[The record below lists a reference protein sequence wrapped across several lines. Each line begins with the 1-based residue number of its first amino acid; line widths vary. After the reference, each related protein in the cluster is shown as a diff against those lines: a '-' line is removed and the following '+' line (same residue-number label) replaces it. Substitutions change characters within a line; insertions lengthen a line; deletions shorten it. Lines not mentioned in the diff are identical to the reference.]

1 MGRWWISYPI
11 GVMDVNTLEIHGRIV
26 AKKVRKGVWKVLLR
40 KHKRDIYLA
49 YVRADEPNQEDVLD
63 AARPALAEKIGPFMF
78 IDLQR
83 GIKDYELELT
93 LRRGILLFPNVVVR
107 DYRGRIIGAGDLT
120 ARYSKRQGGF
130 TLCVCNRYA
139 IRRNLG
145 YLSHERL
152 KIIRGLQLR
161 NLTEAIKLI
170 EKWYNVRI
178 TLFRLWT

>member
-1 MGRWWISYPI
+1 MGAPFIQIYSPATVVTCNIMNQVEAYSCP
-11 GVMDVNTLEIHGRIV
+11 GCTP
-26 AKKVRKGVWKVLLR
+26 KVYMPL
-40 KHKRDIYLA
+40 
-49 YVRADEPNQEDVLD
+49 
-63 AARPALAEKIGPFMF
+63 
-78 IDLQR
+78 
-83 GIKDYELELT
+83 
-93 LRRGILLFPNVVVR
+93 PNVVVR

-130 TLCVCNRYA
+130 TLCICNRYA